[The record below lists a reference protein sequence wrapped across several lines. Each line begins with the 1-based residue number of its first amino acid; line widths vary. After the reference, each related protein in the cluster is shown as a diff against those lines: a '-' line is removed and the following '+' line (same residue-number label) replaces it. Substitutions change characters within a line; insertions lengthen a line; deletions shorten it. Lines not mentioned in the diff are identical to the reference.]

1 MVAIVSGNNLG
12 LNLGSLATLG
22 NNGQIGTAT
31 QGRNGERG
39 YVNVATGDL
48 VLQDQDAW
56 LAGVGSG
63 SAAVRTYNSQGNF
76 DPNNAGGWAEGPHK
90 SISVGAAG
98 TLVRTDIDGSTNV
111 YSWDATRQLYVAA
124 MAAGSAL
131 DTISASGTGASAVY
145 TWTDG
150 ATGSTETYQ
159 GSGAGLLLSSADLS
173 GNTLTYTY
181 DANNRLI
188 GTTNADGES
197 INYTYSPDG
206 LLTAVSTTL
215 QSGQVLSE
223 VSYTYD
229 ALNRLQTVSV
239 NLNPTG
245 DVPGGSDVLATYVTT
260 YSYDGASTRVTGV
273 SQSDGSSLALT
284 YALVNGDYRVATM
297 TDGDGGVTTFSY
309 DTTTN
314 STTVTDPLG
323 VSTAYQYDAKGQL
336 TQMRS
341 GVTAA
346 NSAGLTQLNYTY
358 NAIGDVATVT
368 DGLGNT
374 VTFEYDANGNLT
386 SRVDSAGDTQTR
398 TYNDQNQVLTATVY
412 ATPASGAV
420 AASQA
425 QTTRYVYDAGNKNL
439 LRFTISA
446 DGRVT
451 EYRYNSQGLRMAA
464 IAYSAATYDTLAL
477 AQTASP
483 TEAQMQSWASGQDLT
498 QSQRTDLAYDF
509 RGQLQSTSTYA
520 SVDAAGNGVASTAA
534 VTQYIYDQ
542 RGLLLQT
549 MSPDGQ
555 TVSQAIYDG
564 LGRVVSSTTR
574 SADGSLSATTL
585 TQYDDANARTKVTL
599 ANGLATTSIYD
610 RAGRLIS
617 VVQSSSAGDL
627 RTTNYLYDANGHL
640 VMTQDSTYLYSWFLY
655 DAAGR
660 KVADIDANG
669 KLTEYV
675 YNADNQLTET
685 IGYAT
690 RVDVTKLVDPAGHP
704 TTAYNGN
711 PEAAPAGVT
720 PVTLDSIRPAANG
733 QDARSWNFYDT
744 AGRVAWQVDALGN
757 VTQTQYDGASR
768 VVAVTQFATAV
779 DTSQLGNGTNVTLAL
794 AGSPNV
800 GQPGVVAVNQN
811 AADRSITRIYD
822 NDGLLRATIDGEGY
836 LTEVRYNAAGQPVQ
850 TIAYASKVPGFT
862 DAASIADAVVA
873 ARNSE
878 SLAGL
883 LPVSSA
889 TDISSYVFYNDRG
902 QVVGAVDGDGY
913 LTETVYDANGNVVQ
927 TIRYANIANG
937 PVTIASTLVSLRPAS
952 NSEDHVTTSTW
963 DALGRL
969 ASQTNA
975 EGTITQYG
983 YDSVGHLISTTT
995 ALNTADQRT
1004 VLARYDVQ
1012 GRVVAELS
1020 GVGAALITGN
1030 QTQAQIDA
1038 IWQQYGTT
1046 YTYDAV
1052 GRRTSQ
1058 TDANGNRTVF
1068 FYDDVGRLRYTVNA
1082 VGNVTENKYDALG
1095 HLLCTIQYDN
1105 SLDSVT
1111 LAALRGGILS
1121 AVANQ
1126 PAAAAL
1132 DSAMWAGGSN
1142 NSITQFWYDAD
1153 GELIQTQDALGGP
1166 TTFSYDAFG
1175 DRTSTTQFIDGAKSA
1190 TKTSTF
1196 DRRGL
1201 QVGTLAD
1208 AGDWN
1213 SASSAQYDA
1222 FGRLVSSTDA
1232 NGNVVQRQYDQLGRL
1247 VSVTDPTGATRGST
1261 YDAFG
1266 RVLTQTDALG
1276 NKTTYSYN
1284 TAQRSFTVTSPDG
1297 VSMTTVQNA
1306 EGQTAS
1312 VTDGN
1317 GNTTAY
1323 AYDQDGNLLSTTT
1336 PLTVTANQYDAADRL
1351 IQTTDANG
1359 NQVAYTYDAANRL
1372 LSRTLDPN
1380 GLHLVTTYQ
1389 YDSKGHQISTTDA
1402 NGIVTQTTYDL
1413 AGQVVSQT
1421 VDPNGLNLTTTYAYD
1436 QRGELLTVVSPGGT
1450 TTQYVYDNQGRRT
1463 QTIADPNGLHLV
1475 TGYTYDNDGNVV
1487 ARTDPQGNVTRY
1499 AYDADNRVVYAVDG
1513 VGNITHTTYDANGRV
1528 ASQMRYVVP
1537 IDLTGLGNSVSVAVL
1552 DSRVAAIAD
1561 ADMNYMAGWDAVQYN
1576 VYNASGQLT
1585 YSVDGLGDV
1594 TKLVYDGNGN
1604 VVDRVSYANQVDLTS
1619 WTPGTVPS
1627 VVSDPSQD
1635 REVRTAYDALNRAVY
1650 TLSSTGDGSQVS
1662 VVAQTYDSVGNVVGR
1677 TAYANT
1683 IPVSTPATV
1692 GAVAA
1697 ALGSVAGSPSDAS
1710 VRNVFDAANRLIW
1723 SADGTGAVTQ
1733 RVYDAAGNLVKLVAY
1748 ATPVASGAA
1757 LSSVAPSG
1765 ADRVTLMAYDD
1776 ADRLTYTVDALG
1788 NVTQVVYDANSNVVA
1803 HIAYANPVAAPTASS
1818 ATTSAAAL
1826 AAAIV
1831 SDASA
1836 DRITRAAFDL
1846 ANRQILT
1853 VDASGA
1859 VTQATYD
1866 ADGRVI
1872 ATTAFANRIATAS
1885 LPTSAG
1891 VEAIQALLTPDAS
1904 ADRTTLSA
1912 FDAAGNKVYS
1922 VDALGYVTQNVFDGV
1937 GQLVATTLYA
1947 QQTTGLTVGA
1957 DASVIAAAV
1966 VANGNAD
1973 ETNAFSYDAAG
1984 NLQDSTDAENS
1995 YEEYSYN
2002 GLGEKVS
2009 FRNKSGKQ
2017 WTYTYDAAGR
2027 LSSETTPSVG
2037 VTTLGRDA
2045 NGNLVLSGMF
2055 VDWMNGG
2062 RFGQGSMPGDGSDA
2076 SALGTTVFVNLVTS
2090 FTYDA
2095 LGNLTARTE
2104 AAGTSSERTT
2114 RYEYDALGRQT
2125 KTIYPPVGV
2134 YNASDLNNLTTDGA
2148 GAGARSETVQTL
2160 STQVVYDAFGDA
2172 VANIDV
2178 AGNVSTK
2185 AYDNLGRV
2193 SYDVDALGYVTGY
2206 QRDAFG
2212 DVTALTRYANAV
2224 GVNAGV
2230 TASGA
2235 NVPTA
2240 TQVAQALVPGGA
2252 DRTIA
2257 TQYDQLGRATQVT
2270 QPATWVNNGAGQGY
2284 VAAAVTRNA
2293 YNAFGQVVQASVLD
2307 DAANDVWATTTNYY
2321 DQRGQQIGTVDALGY
2336 VTTQDFDAAGNI
2348 VSQTQYAQAVVGW
2361 TTAALPVPATSV
2373 DDRTVLYTYDA
2384 LNQKTSMTRVGVEH
2398 STVQATGPDG
2408 QPAVGTS
2415 RSDVT
2420 TWYSYDAVG
2429 NLTKVTDPLGNTT
2442 STYYDA
2448 LGRTLMVV
2456 APQRMLFSDSSSDSS
2471 NPTVGW
2477 SSASPITVFEHDA
2490 FGDVVSQTEFENGV
2504 DTNSYYGGSYDAI
2517 VMSLYSGASDR
2528 TTLTQYDSHG
2538 KATETTDANGHSVY
2552 MSYDASGH
2560 LAKTWQTITGNDGVG
2575 HTLYTAFQYDA
2586 LGQQTAIITPA
2597 STSVVN
2603 GGNIVT
2609 ESQQQAG
2616 SVTTGMAYNAFGE
2629 VVAQGTFTTGTG
2641 PQYQAYFNY
2650 DNAGRL
2656 WRTNSGDGNVK
2667 VMLYDLQGRQTA
2679 QISSAGSTDLSQFGS
2694 AQSVDQQ
2701 GSNGL
2706 RRNDSQLD
2714 LLGRATQQTLA
2725 VRYDST
2731 DAGAYRPVVYQTF
2744 DRWGNVITQSDVRNA
2759 AWVTHFEY
2767 NANNQVVRK
2776 TQPDGNGNWSSESPV
2791 TQIYYDALGRQV
2803 AVQDANGNI
2812 NGQVWDGAGQL
2823 VQELHA
2829 DGGVVQHDYDAFGD
2843 ELLLTDALGN
2853 MTEYGYDHLGRK
2865 TSITSGNITKTGVV
2879 DYQYTSS
2886 TSAPVAT
2893 YTVGADNSVSQTA
2906 SKSLVTTQT
2915 YDELGHKLTQTDGT
2929 GVTMLY
2935 TYDLRGNV
2943 VGVTDA
2949 GGTSRTATFNA
2960 QGKQTGAQDANGKLA
2975 TWTYDSFG
2983 QLTGHTD
2990 IGGASYQFGY
3000 DAARQLVGQTNSRGQ
3015 NLAYH
3020 YDAAGQLIEIDDNS
3034 PLNQQTYYAYNAAG
3048 QHVREQTV
3056 QGGVTYQNQLVAYDT
3071 LGRLAHVEGMD
3082 GVNLDISYDKVGNKL
3097 RQTTTY
3103 NTESQRTVADY
3114 GQVLRTDESGNP
3126 VLDDSGNPIYDTVQI
3141 GSHVVYDAAAHTQ
3154 DQWFAYDAMNRQ
3166 ILVDG
3171 AVNGNAGDLNNI
3183 TAGQGH
3189 ILSYD
3194 KNGNRVSDES
3204 WGTSVVPEYSQNTD
3218 ESGDPV
3224 GDPYLAGYTT
3234 RTGLT
3239 TTWYG
3244 YDNQNRLSTV
3254 SIGAYGQQQTG
3265 TVQVP
3270 KLDAS
3275 GNPVLDE
3282 SGNPVTITKPVF
3294 SEVALDQAHAVTL
3307 DVRRYDGANRVV
3319 SSGPVGLPPDGTG
3332 VASGTIVSSGNT
3344 GTLHASYIEA
3354 LAGSNTNQPGSTA
3367 TVTRYDPAGRVLSQ
3381 HVVNEVDS
3389 TRSYDVSYQKTVVTG
3404 THTVQTPILD
3414 ESGNPVLDESGNP
3427 TYTTQTITDTAEVST
3442 YDAAG
3447 NVLGYRVTQNG
3458 TTTDYTYSQALYEGY
3473 QEGGVSASSSDGS
3486 SGSTAE
3492 QYDANGFLIGLSDST
3507 KGANNRSFVN
3517 DANGHILQKN
3527 QQGNLLNQLVVNGQ
3541 VMGTYGVGTDAVT
3554 PTNGDGDPNYV
3565 TQGNFDLGYQPVTN
3579 SYPAAA
3585 TGQYPVKSGDT
3596 LQSIAQAAYGDS
3608 QLWYQI
3614 AQANGLSGNSD
3625 LRVGQ
3630 IINIPTRVGG
3640 THNTAN
3646 TFAPY
3651 DPSKVEGSTSP
3662 NLPAPA
3668 GDGGDDC
3675 GALGIIITIIVVVV
3689 TVIAQQ
3695 YEALPA
3701 EVGSETAAGGA
3712 AEVGAGGVA
3721 DAGAAAEASSSS
3733 LGSLALQ
3740 GAVRSIAFQALGN
3753 LTGVQHGFDWK
3764 SVALSAVSAGVG
3776 AGVSTV
3782 AGNAVVGAALTSVVT
3797 QGIGV
3802 ATGLQ
3807 HSFSWQG
3814 VAAAAGAAVGSAT
3827 TAGLNAASGGAIE
3840 ATSSGRFVEG
3850 MLSGV
3855 AAGATTAAMR
3865 GGRVDMLSV
3874 ATDAFGN
3881 ALGSSLAQANSAPA
3895 SQAWDGQLYGSAP
3908 SYNYLDK
3915 TPVTGMFVGAD
3926 NTAVQSALGD
3936 APAGL
3941 VSGTTVAG
3949 MSSISA
3955 VAAALTSTGGAPYDS
3970 IATQA
3975 ANALTASGQQG
3986 VNSDG
3991 GDGGAAVVHLLL
4003 PERVVT
4009 PNGSYTVNPL
4019 TDGAEVVSPGYVSDD
4034 VRTSLSHVFRDE
4046 VPDGVYSGLGFARSN
4061 AAPSAAA
4068 PIEPPSAA
4076 GIYDEFGILTNPD
4089 AAPIANTLGDGS
4101 IRFGQWAGSDVSA
4114 LVALKQSAGT
4124 YTNYMAKNLDSIGL
4138 NGLASLYRWQ
4148 GNLTQSMVPTT
4159 PLETVATVVPF
4170 AGEVGPALRQG
4181 ITAARNLGL
4190 GLEAALTRPL
4200 SGPSTTLRY
4209 QQGMV
4214 RLGGEADSTA
4224 LREPL
4229 VSTGNPLLQPAD
4241 QPLLL
4246 TYTPTTNTLSQI
4258 RNMSG
4263 PARWQAAEQYGQELY
4278 GSSGQQYFP
4287 VPAGEFNGEQIVGS
4301 GGRYV
4306 DAPVQTEVAGVTG
4319 VQANEIKMYKQW
4331 TTINGQPTQQFVP
4344 LTEQIQQQA
4353 LKDSWLQTNVRGYQP
4368 NWLFLDAPPSPELS
4382 QYLTGKG
4389 IPHVIYH

>member
-31 QGRNGERG
+31 QGRNGERA

-48 VLQDQDAW
+48 VLQDQDAL

-76 DPNNAGGWAEGPHK
+76 DPNNANGWAEGPYK
-90 SISVGAAG
+90 SISVGADG

-111 YSWDATRQLYVAA
+111 YNWDATRQLYVATT
-124 MAAGSAL
+124 AAGSAL
-131 DTISASGTGASAVY
+131 DTISVSGTGTSAVY

-150 ATGSTETYQ
+150 ATGNTETYQ
-159 GSGAGLLLSSADLS
+159 GSGSGLLLSSTDLS
-173 GNTLTYTY
+173 GNTLTYAY

-188 GTTNADGES
+188 STTNADGES

-206 LLTAVSTTL
+206 LLTGVSTTL

-229 ALNRLQTVSV
+229 TLNRLQTVSV

-245 DVPGGSDVLATYVTT
+245 DVPAGSDVLTTYVTT
-260 YSYDGASTRVTGV
+260 YSYDGTSTRVAGV
-273 SQSDGSSLALT
+273 TQSDGSSLAFT
-284 YALVNGDYRVATM
+284 YALVNGSYRVATA

-314 STTVTDPLG
+314 RTTATDPLG
-323 VSTAYQYDAKGQL
+323 VSAAYQYDANGQL
-336 TQMRS
+336 TQIRS
-341 GVTAA
+341 GVTAG
-346 NSAGLTQLNYTY
+346 NSAGLTQLNYAY

-386 SRVDSAGDTQTR
+386 SRADSAGNTQTR
-398 TYNDQNQVLTATVY
+398 TYNAQNQVLTETVY
-412 ATPASGAV
+412 ATPANGTS

-439 LRFTISA
+439 LRFIVSA

-451 EYRYNSQGLRMAA
+451 EYRYNSQGLRTAS
-464 IAYSAATYDTLAL
+464 IAYSAGTYDTSGL

-483 TEAQMQSWASGQDLT
+483 TEAQMQSWASVQDLT
-498 QSQRTDLAYDF
+498 QSVRTDLAYDF
-509 RGQLQSTSTYA
+509 RGQVQSTSTYA
-520 SVDAAGNGVASTAA
+520 SVDATGNGVAGTAA
-534 VTQYIYDQ
+534 VTQYVYDQ

-549 MSPDGQ
+549 ISPDGQ

-617 VVQSSSAGDL
+617 VVQSSAAAGDL

-655 DAAGR
+655 DEAGR

-711 PEAAPAGVT
+711 PAAAPAGVT

-768 VVAVTQFATAV
+768 VIEVTQFATAV
-779 DTSQLGNGTNVTLAL
+779 DTSQLGNGTNMSLAL
-794 AGSPNV
+794 TGSPTA
-800 GQPGVVAVNQN
+800 GQPGVVAVNQS

-850 TIAYASKVPGFT
+850 TIAYANKVPGFT
-862 DAASIADAVVA
+862 DAASIADAVAA

-883 LPVSSA
+883 LPAASA

-927 TIRYANIANG
+927 TIRYASVANG
-937 PVTIASTLVSLRPAS
+937 PVTSASTLVSLRPAS
-952 NSEDHVTTSTW
+952 NPEDHVTTSTW

-1046 YTYDAV
+1046 YAYDAV

-1058 TDANGNRTVF
+1058 TDADGNRTVF

-1095 HLLCTIQYDN
+1095 HVLSTVQYVN
-1105 SLDSVT
+1105 SLDSAT

-1121 AVANQ
+1121 SVANQ
-1126 PAAAAL
+1126 PAAVAL
-1132 DSAMWAGGSN
+1132 DDAARTGGSN

-1153 GELIQTQDALGGP
+1153 GELIQTQDALGDP

-1175 DRTSTTQFIDGAKSA
+1175 ERTSTTQFIDGAKSA

-1201 QVGTLAD
+1201 QVGALAD

-1284 TAQRSFTVTSPDG
+1284 TAQRSITVTSPDG
-1297 VSMTTVQNA
+1297 VSMTTVHNA

-1317 GNTTAY
+1317 GNTTTY

-1336 PLTVTANQYDAADRL
+1336 PLTTTANQYDAADRL

-1372 LSRTLDPN
+1372 LSRTVDPN

-1389 YDSKGHQISTTDA
+1389 YDAKGRQISATDA

-1463 QTIADPNGLHLV
+1463 QTIVDPNGLHLA
-1475 TGYTYDNDGNVV
+1475 TSYTYDNDGNVV
-1487 ARTDPQGNVTRY
+1487 AKTDPQGNVTRY
-1499 AYDADNRVVYAVDG
+1499 AYDADNRVVYTVDG

-1537 IDLTGLGNSVSVAVL
+1537 IDLTGLGNSVSVATL

-1561 ADMNYMAGWDAVQYN
+1561 ADMNYMAGWDIVQYS

-1585 YSVDGLGDV
+1585 YSVDGAGDV
-1594 TKLVYDGNGN
+1594 TKFVYDGNGN
-1604 VVDRVSYANQVDLTS
+1604 VVDRVRYVNQVDLTS

-1635 REVRTAYDALNRAVY
+1635 NEVRTVYDALNRAVY

-1662 VVAQTYDSVGNVVGR
+1662 VVVQTYDSVGNVVGR

-1683 IPVSTPATV
+1683 IPVSTPATI
-1692 GAVAA
+1692 GSVAA
-1697 ALGSVAGSPSDAS
+1697 ALGSVAESSSDAS

-1733 RVYDAAGNLVKLVAY
+1733 RVYDADGNLVKAVAY
-1748 ATPVASGAA
+1748 ATPVSSGAA

-1788 NVTQVVYDANSNVVA
+1788 DVTQVVYDANSNIVA

-1818 ATTSAAAL
+1818 EPTSAAAL

-1831 SDASA
+1831 PDANA
-1836 DRITRAAFDL
+1836 DRVTRAAFDS
-1846 ANRQILT
+1846 ANRQVFT

-1872 ATTAFANRIATAS
+1872 ATTAFANRVATTS
-1885 LPTSAG
+1885 LPTNAG
-1891 VEAIQALLTPDAS
+1891 TSAIQALLTPDAS

-1922 VDALGYVTQNVFDGV
+1922 VDALGYVTQSVFDGV

-1947 QQTTGLTVGA
+1947 QKTTGLTVGA
-1957 DASVIAAAV
+1957 DANSIAAAI
-1966 VANGNAD
+1966 VANSNAD
-1973 ETNAFSYDAAG
+1973 NTNTYSYDAAG
-1984 NLQDSTDAENS
+1984 NLQDFTDADGDD
-1995 YEEYSYN
+1995 EEYSYN
-2002 GLGEKVS
+2002 GLGEKTS
-2009 FRNKSGKQ
+2009 FRNKNGAS

-2045 NGNLVLSGMF
+2045 NGNLVLEGMF
-2055 VDWMNGG
+2055 SDWVNGG

-2076 SALGTTVFVNLVTS
+2076 SARGTTVFINLVTN

-2114 RYEYDALGRQT
+2114 RYEYDALGRQV

-2134 YNASDLNNLTTDGA
+2134 YNASDLNNLATDGA

-2160 STQVVYDAFGDA
+2160 TTQVVYNAFGDA

-2185 AYDNLGRV
+2185 AYDSLGRV
-2193 SYDVDALGYVTGY
+2193 SFDVDALGYVTGY
-2206 QRDAFG
+2206 QRDTFG
-2212 DVTALTRYANAV
+2212 DVTALTRYANAT

-2230 TASGA
+2230 SASRA

-2240 TQVAQALVPGGA
+2240 SQVAQALVPGDA
-2252 DRTIA
+2252 DRTIT
-2257 TQYDQLGRATQVT
+2257 TQYDQMGRATQVT
-2270 QPATWVNNGAGQGY
+2270 QPATWVNNGNGQGY
-2284 VAAAVTRNA
+2284 EAAAVTRNT
-2293 YNAFGQVVQASVLD
+2293 YNAFGQVVQALVLD
-2307 DAANDVWATTTNYY
+2307 DAANGVWATTTNYY
-2321 DQRGQQIGTVDALGY
+2321 DQRGEQIGTVDALGY
-2336 VTTQDFDAAGNI
+2336 VTTQGFDAAGNMI
-2348 VSQTQYAQAVVGW
+2348 RQTQYAQAVTAW
-2361 TTAALPVPATSV
+2361 TPAVLPAPASNI
-2373 DDRTVLYTYDA
+2373 DDRTVLYTYDG
-2384 LNQKTSMTRVGVEH
+2384 LNQKTSMTRVGVLN
-2398 STVQATGPDG
+2398 STARAAGTDS
-2408 QPAVGTS
+2408 QPAVATN
-2415 RSDVT
+2415 RADLT
-2420 TWYSYDAVG
+2420 TQYGYDAVG
-2429 NLTKVTDPLGNTT
+2429 NLTSVTDPLGNITT
-2442 STYYDA
+2442 TYYDA

-2456 APQRMLFSDSSSDSS
+2456 APRRTLLSDSSPDSS
-2471 NPTVGW
+2471 NPGVDW
-2477 SSASPITVFEHDA
+2477 NSASPITVFEHDA
-2490 FGDVVSQTEFENGV
+2490 FGDVVSQTEFEHGV
-2504 DTNSYYGGSYDAI
+2504 DTNSYYGGSYAAI
-2517 VMSLYSGASDR
+2517 VTSLYPRAGDR

-2560 LAKTWQTITGNDGVG
+2560 LAKTWQTVTGNDGVG

-2597 STSVVN
+2597 STSVVS
-2603 GGNIVT
+2603 GGGIVT

-2629 VVAQGTFTTGTG
+2629 VIAQGTFATGAGT
-2641 PQYQAYFNY
+2641 QYQAYFNY

-2656 WRTNSGDGNVK
+2656 WRTNSGDGNIK

-2706 RRNDSQLD
+2706 RRIDSQLD
-2714 LLGRATQQTLA
+2714 LRGRATQQTLA
-2725 VRYDST
+2725 ARYDST

-2759 AWVTHFEY
+2759 AWVTHYEY
-2767 NANNQVVRK
+2767 NANNQVVRE
-2776 TQPDGNGNWSSESPV
+2776 TQPDGNGNLSADSPV

-2886 TSAPVAT
+2886 TSAPVST
-2893 YTVGADNSVSQTA
+2893 YTVGTDNSVALSDA
-2906 SKSLVTTQT
+2906 KSLVTRQT

-2929 GVTMLY
+2929 GATMSY

-2949 GGTSRTATFNA
+2949 DGATRTAAFNA

-2975 TWTYDSFG
+2975 TWSYDAFG
-2983 QLTGHTD
+2983 QLTSHTD

-3000 DAARQLVGQTNSRGQ
+3000 DAARQLTSQTNSRGQ
-3015 NLAYH
+3015 NLAYR

-3056 QGGVTYQNQLVAYDT
+3056 QGGVTYQNQLVAYDK

-3082 GVNLDISYDKVGNKL
+3082 GVNLDITYDKAGNKL

-3126 VLDDSGNPIYDTVQI
+3126 VLDDSGNPIYDTVQL

-3204 WGTSVVPEYSQNTD
+3204 WGTAVVPEYSQNTD
-3218 ESGDPV
+3218 ESGAPV

-3239 TTWYG
+3239 TTWYS
-3244 YDNQNRLSTV
+3244 YDSQNRLSTV
-3254 SIGAYGQQQTG
+3254 SMGAYGQQQTG
-3265 TVQVP
+3265 TVQKEVP
-3270 KLDAS
+3270 Q
-3275 GNPVLDE
+3275 LDE
-3282 SGNPVTITKPVF
+3282 SGNPVRDDSGNVVMKTIDVPVY

-3307 DVRRYDGANRVV
+3307 DVRLYDGANRVV
-3319 SSGPVGLPPDGTG
+3319 SSGPAALPPNGTG

-3367 TVTRYDPAGRVLSQ
+3367 TTTRYDAAGRVLSQ

-3404 THTVQTPILD
+3404 THTVTTPILD

-3427 TYTTQTITDTAEVST
+3427 TYNTQTITDTAEVST

-3458 TTTDYTYSQALYEGY
+3458 TTTNYTYSQALYEGY
-3473 QEGGVSASSSDGS
+3473 QEGGVSAASSDGS
-3486 SGSTAE
+3486 SGSTGE
-3492 QYDANGFLIGLSDST
+3492 QYDANGFLVGLSDST
-3507 KGANNRSFVN
+3507 QGANNRSFVN
-3517 DANGHILQKN
+3517 DANGHILRKS

-3541 VMGTYGVGTDAVT
+3541 VMGTYGVGTDAIT
-3554 PTNGDGDPNYV
+3554 PTNSDGNPNYT

-3814 VAAAAGAAVGSAT
+3814 VAAAAAGAAVGSAT

-3881 ALGSSLAQANSAPA
+3881 ALGSSLAAANSSPPA
-3895 SQAWDGQLYGSAP
+3895 WNGTLYGSAP
-3908 SYNYLDK
+3908 NYNYLDN
-3915 TPVTGMFVGAD
+3915 TPVSGVFVGANASD
-3926 NTAVQSALGD
+3926 PAIPEVQNPDGSWTPPGAATGQPVGNMQSNPLGLD
-3936 APAGL
+3936 ANGAFSYAAGPRYAPIATL
-3941 VSGTTVAG
+3941 AANDVAG
-3949 MSSISA
+3949 
-3955 VAAALTSTGGAPYDS
+3955 P
-3970 IATQA
+3970 
-3975 ANALTASGQQG
+3975 GQ
-3986 VNSDG
+3986 
-3991 GDGGAAVVHLLL
+3991 
-4003 PERVVT
+4003 PVVT
-4009 PNGSYTVNPL
+4009 SDAGGGTDPNTLAPVEIRANGPNGSRLYTNGQGFPVSVDTLANGRILTTYADGYTVS
-4019 TDGAEVVSPGYVSDD
+4019 TQDGG
-4034 VRTSLSHVFRDE
+4034 
-4046 VPDGVYSGLGFARSN
+4046 N
-4061 AAPSAAA
+4061 
-4068 PIEPPSAA
+4068 
-4076 GIYDEFGILTNPD
+4076 
-4089 AAPIANTLGDGS
+4089 S
-4101 IRFGQWAGSDVSA
+4101 IF
-4114 LVALKQSAGT
+4114 
-4124 YTNYMAKNLDSIGL
+4124 
-4138 NGLASLYRWQ
+4138 
-4148 GNLTQSMVPTT
+4148 
-4159 PLETVATVVPF
+4159 
-4170 AGEVGPALRQG
+4170 
-4181 ITAARNLGL
+4181 TA
-4190 GLEAALTRPL
+4190 
-4200 SGPSTTLRY
+4200 
-4209 QQGMV
+4209 
-4214 RLGGEADSTA
+4214 
-4224 LREPL
+4224 
-4229 VSTGNPLLQPAD
+4229 
-4241 QPLLL
+4241 
-4246 TYTPTTNTLSQI
+4246 
-4258 RNMSG
+4258 RNMSDIGPTLSNADYQAVSDRASALQWGTDSSPLYHSVAGFFDNLFGIQPNPMRTPDQEAELADLQGMISARVTTDPLQARNPVLAAQLDAAAGGPVGGLTVWATQNSSPTDQYYAARTASSADGVLTAFGSAYAARGLPGFMGG
-4263 PARWQAAEQYGQELY
+4263 PASTEIGV
-4278 GSSGQQYFP
+4278 P
-4287 VPAGEFNGEQIVGS
+4287 VSRSPNPLSPVQS
-4301 GGRYV
+4301 V
-4306 DAPVQTEVAGVTG
+4306 DAYGNQIYYRTMSEEQFAHLERTGELPPTTETSISPVLSYSSKYNGVTVKFTTAPG
-4319 VQANEIKMYKQW
+4319 TSEQLQEIGIAANPPAAAQL
-4331 TTINGQPTQQFVP
+4331 PDLSTQ
-4344 LTEQIQQQA
+4344 TG
-4353 LKDSWLQTNVRGYQP
+4353 SWMQTNVRFKVEGGQMTTQLGQGP
-4368 NWLFLDAPPSPELS
+4368 
-4382 QYLTGKG
+4382 G
-4389 IPHVIYH
+4389 INIFNQNIVQFDKVR